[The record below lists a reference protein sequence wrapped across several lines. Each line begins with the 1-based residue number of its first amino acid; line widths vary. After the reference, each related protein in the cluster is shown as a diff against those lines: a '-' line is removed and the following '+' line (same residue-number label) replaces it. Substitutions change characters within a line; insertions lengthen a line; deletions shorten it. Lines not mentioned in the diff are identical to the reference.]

1 MTKNTIIEKIVDR
14 LLEQR
19 KDLIYEL
26 GNLNHN
32 EASFIEKR
40 ITLEN
45 AIYNIDMQLDRRVM
59 DCELNEN

>member
-1 MTKNTIIEKIVDR
+1 MTKNKIIEKIVDR